1 MSAGALARVA
11 PVFDRA
17 PFIRLMGYRL
27 VDAGDGWVETE
38 LEVAER
44 HRQQHGYVH
53 AGVLTAMADHTS
65 GAAATTVIPEGRS
78 ILTAHLATHL
88 LRPAAGGTLRCRA
101 EVVKPGRTLIVTRA
115 DVFCDEAHVALFDGT
130 MVSVEGD
137 IA

>member
-1 MSAGALARVA
+1 MTDEVLARVV

-17 PFIRLMGYRL
+17 PFIQLMGYRL
-27 VDAGDGWVETE
+27 VGGGEGWMETE
-38 LEVAER
+38 LDLADH

-53 AGVLTAMADHTS
+53 AGVVTAMADHTS